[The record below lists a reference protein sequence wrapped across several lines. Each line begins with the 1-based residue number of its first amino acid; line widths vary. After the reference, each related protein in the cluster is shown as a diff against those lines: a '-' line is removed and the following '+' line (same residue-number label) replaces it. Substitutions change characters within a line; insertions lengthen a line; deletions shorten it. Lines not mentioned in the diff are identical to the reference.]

1 VEERIRGLQSRK
13 AALADAVLE
22 GGTTATLHFDD
33 AEIDE
38 LFAPLTP

>member
-1 VEERIRGLQSRK
+1 
-13 AALADAVLE
+13 VLE

-38 LFAPLTP
+38 LFAPLSH